1 MIRTERLFTL
11 LQILRTYRR
20 PVSGQRLAERL
31 NISIRTLYR
40 DISTLQS
47 QGAEI
52 AGEPGIGYILKPS
65 FFIPPLMFTQ
75 TEIEALM
82 LGMLWVSKF
91 ADAPLATGASD
102 ALAKI
107 THVLPSNIRN
117 GMNAVPLRVGPP
129 APSHLEK
136 EDLSSLRDAIRNQ
149 QKIRITYR
157 SQDGK
162 ESQRIIWPFTIGY
175 FTDRRILV
183 GWCEKQAAF
192 RHFRTDGIRS
202 MVMLEKHYE
211 RARESLFR
219 EWHATQMQP
228 FLLAQKTEQ
237 SPR

>member
-1 MIRTERLFTL
+1 MSRTERLFTL
-11 LQILRTYRR
+11 LQILRTYRN

-52 AGEPGIGYILKPS
+52 EGEPGLGYILKPS

-82 LGMLWVSKF
+82 LGILWVSKF
-91 ADAPLATGASD
+91 ADAPLAKGASD
-102 ALAKI
+102 VLAKI
-107 THVLPSNIRN
+107 TAVLPSNIRN

-129 APSHLEK
+129 APISMEK
-136 EDLSSLRDAIRNQ
+136 EDLTALRDAIRKQ

-157 SQDGK
+157 SQEGK

-175 FTDRRILV
+175 FTNGRILV
-183 GWCEKQAAF
+183 GWCEKQREY
-192 RHFRTDGIRS
+192 RHFRTDGITS
-202 MVMLEKHYE
+202 MTVLEERYE
-211 RARESLFR
+211 RPRESLFR
-219 EWHATQMQP
+219 EWHSSQMQK
-228 FLLAQKTEQ
+228 FSLKKKD
-237 SPR
+237 